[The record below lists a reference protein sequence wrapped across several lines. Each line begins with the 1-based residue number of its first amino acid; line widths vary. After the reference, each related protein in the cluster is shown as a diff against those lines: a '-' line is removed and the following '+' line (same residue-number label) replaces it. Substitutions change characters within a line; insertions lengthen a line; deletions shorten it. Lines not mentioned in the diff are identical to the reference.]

1 MRNGKAFVDSLRDDR
16 AVYLDG
22 ARVAD
27 VTTHPAFAEPIRQI
41 ATMYDLAR
49 EQWDPLATTYAEPDS
64 GQRTSAMWLIPAPRP
79 IWAGVANCI
88 ARGPSVP
95 EG

>member
-1 MRNGKAFVDSLRDDR
+1 MRSGTAFVDSLRDDR

-22 ARVAD
+22 TRVAD

-49 EQWDPLATTYAEPDS
+49 EQWDPLATTYLEPDS
-64 GQRTSAMWLIPAPRP
+64 EPAHL
-79 IWAGVANCI
+79 GHVAHSPL
-88 ARGPSVP
+88 RG
-95 EG
+95 